1 MADRVIS
8 GRTEI
13 LVILGDP
20 IRQARTP
27 ELVNAEIA
35 RRGLDAVLVPLH
47 VTAPGLAAA
56 VAGLRQAG
64 NVGGAVV
71 TMPHKRSVVSLV
83 DRLSP
88 TSQQVGAC
96 NVVRW
101 DEDRTACGDLTDGRA
116 LVAALAAAG
125 ASIPGARAF
134 LAGAGGAAAAIA
146 FALAGAGAGALAVYN
161 RTRAA
166 AEALAGHLRSSYP
179 EVVIEVRGPDPQG
192 ADIVVNATAVG
203 IDPARRELP
212 FDITAVAAGVVVAD
226 IVISPRP
233 TALVEAARARRMIVV
248 DGEDMLRAQAGGFID
263 FMLRESGLR
272 RA

>member
-35 RRGLDAVLVPLH
+35 RRGLDAVLVPWH

-64 NVGGAVV
+64 NVRGAVA
-71 TMPHKRSVVSLV
+71 TMPHKRSIVRLV

-101 DEDRTACGDLTDGRA
+101 DEDRTACGDLTDGCA
-116 LVAALAAAG
+116 LVTALAAAG
-125 ASIPGARAF
+125 ASLPGARAF

-146 FALAGAGAGALAVYN
+146 FALAGAGAGALAVHN

-166 AEALAGHLRSSYP
+166 AEALADHVRGSYP
-179 EVVIEVRGPDPQG
+179 EMTIEVRGPDPEG
-192 ADIVVNATAVG
+192 ADIVVNATPVG

-212 FDITAVAAGVVVAD
+212 FDVAAIASGAVVAD

-233 TALVEAARARRMIVV
+233 TALVEAARARRMSVV

-263 FMLRESGLR
+263 FMLESGLR
-272 RA
+272 CA